1 MGSGQ
6 STSKPASKPKK
17 NPFEDNDEAVEV
29 PTPRPSHLTKLKSF
43 FEPKKKAVAEDEEG
57 EYGGIPYTGI
67 DPEQLREAEDR
78 VQKLEMQLDE
88 MQSALTSK
96 TVHSSQIQKENE
108 ELKEHIKLFEEQKL
122 ELTAELD
129 TVKSEP
135 TGGMYSLQDAE
146 DVVIVSNHI
155 GRNMAEQLQK
165 YLHRS
170 CAGWATGVVNCSTHG
185 LEEVERRAV
194 CARVA
199 VVVVLSLGALQDA
212 GCVLALALSEAE
224 THYGYPHNQ
233 RILIIHQVEGFP
245 FPPYEQLPK
254 APSGEVVKAFDQ
266 PAVPYI
272 SMHSETGFKQITH
285 RLCDR
290 GAASAAPGSP
300 REVLAESGR
309 GGQLP
314 SKALPE
320 LGESAFAAYAVLQE
334 VVPPVHLQMC
344 QKKTRVM
351 WSFKHASAQ
360 RDVNRLH
367 QVLQRKFVVWL
378 EPGDMD
384 LVEGGREA
392 HYRKLIYRTKQAHTL
407 LVYLTFGFLE
417 SQACMLQLI
426 TAVAHAM
433 HIVWARDFMFQL
445 PDDVDMEGSAV
456 HALLQRILA
465 EHSGEFL
472 DHADLEMRVLEVLR
486 SNSGSCLIFHPDLF
500 DPFMLRLGTDPLPK

>member
-1 MGSGQ
+1 MRAGVVL
-6 STSKPASKPKK
+6 AC
-17 NPFEDNDEAVEV
+17 FRA
-29 PTPRPSHLTKLKSF
+29 
-43 FEPKKKAVAEDEEG
+43 AVAEDEEG

-233 RILIIHQVEGFP
+233 RILIIHQV
-245 FPPYEQLPK
+245 
-254 APSGEVVKAFDQ
+254 
-266 PAVPYI
+266 
-272 SMHSETGFKQITH
+272 
-285 RLCDR
+285 
-290 GAASAAPGSP
+290 
-300 REVLAESGR
+300 
-309 GGQLP
+309 
-314 SKALPE
+314 
-320 LGESAFAAYAVLQE
+320 
-334 VVPPVHLQMC
+334 
-344 QKKTRVM
+344 
-351 WSFKHASAQ
+351 
-360 RDVNRLH
+360 
-367 QVLQRKFVVWL
+367 LQRKFVVWL

-500 DPFMLRLGTDPLPK
+500 DPFMLRLARRARCTRFLFSAACEVEGFPFPPYEQLPKAPSGEVVKAFDQPAVPYISMHSETGFKQITHRLCDRGAASAAPGSPREVLAESGRGGQLPSKALPELGESAFAAYAVLQEVVPPVHLQMCQKKTRVMWSFKHASAQRDVNRLHQ